1 MTGPERLPIVEVSGQ
16 LQSMLSLRSTDP
28 TSALTNE
35 VRRQLRQ
42 VWLDAPFQVDLGMLG
57 LLIVGDMGQLM
68 FSLPLVGFQ
77 MKPVGERSALAVLQD
92 ATPALAES
100 LKIIGHS
107 EIHRVQIDARAEFP
121 NVGALPDPR
130 AALPRP
136 LRERVANL
144 SFEGMSVSMR
154 HPSGITLSL
163 TVSAGPLQLQ
173 VQQVSESV
181 PLGNL
186 VEHIARMADQ
196 ITTVIQEMNLS

>member
-1 MTGPERLPIVEVSGQ
+1 
-16 LQSMLSLRSTDP
+16 
-28 TSALTNE
+28 
-35 VRRQLRQ
+35 
-42 VWLDAPFQVDLGMLG
+42 
-57 LLIVGDMGQLM
+57 M

-77 MKPVGERSALAVLQD
+77 MKPAGERSALAVLQD

-121 NVGALPDPR
+121 NAGALPDPR

-136 LRERVANL
+136 LRERLANSSL
-144 SFEGMSVSMR
+144 EGMSVSMR
-154 HPSGITLSL
+154 HPRGITVSL

-173 VQQVSESV
+173 VQQVSDSV

-186 VEHIARMADQ
+186 VEHIARMTDQ